1 MSGRDRKFRKEIGR
15 LWRRLEEQGGGATF
29 EDGSEGLDELLTD
42 GFRLEGSGWKAEQ
55 GSAIASAP
63 ERERFYRRVAAWAAE
78 RGWLRLGFLTVEG
91 RRVAFDFGIEADGAF
106 YIPKGGFDVEYR
118 KLGPGQLLT
127 YAGVKRAFETG
138 LETYELLGQQDEY
151 KRQWTSDTRE
161 RLRLQAFP
169 RRPAGSATYLAWRYG
184 RPLVRKIRKGGRAD
198 PF

>member
-1 MSGRDRKFRKEIGR
+1 
-15 LWRRLEEQGGGATF
+15 
-29 EDGSEGLDELLTD
+29 
-42 GFRLEGSGWKAEQ
+42 
-55 GSAIASAP
+55 
-63 ERERFYRRVAAWAAE
+63 
-78 RGWLRLGFLTVEG
+78 
-91 RRVAFDFGIEADGAF
+91 VAFDYGIEAGGAF

-138 LETYELLGQQDEY
+138 LDTYELLGQQDEY